1 MMMRNS
7 GYVRQVDTLGRLVLP
22 IDLRKSLEIKAGED
36 SVEIFLD
43 AENKRVILQKYDPPI
58 PKCIFCG
65 TIDNV
70 THFKEQNICSRCIS
84 ELVETSRAE

>member
-1 MMMRNS
+1 MKNA

-22 IDLRKSLEIKAGED
+22 IDLRKTLEVKAGED

-43 AENKRVILQKYDPPI
+43 TDNKRVIMQKYNPPI

-65 TIDNV
+65 SIDKVNN
-70 THFKEQNICSRCIS
+70 FKGQAVCEKCVD
-84 ELVETSRAE
+84 ELINTVKI